1 MVSSNP
7 MILPMVLF
15 TLMTP
20 NSYPMGQKSHSL
32 VTQNSQKLFKQGCY
46 QTPGAKQLR
55 CNQFSK

>member
-7 MILPMVLF
+7 MILPTVLF

-32 VTQNSQKLFKQGCY
+32 VTQNSQKLFKQGDHLI
-46 QTPGAKQLR
+46 PR
-55 CNQFSK
+55 CEGIAT

>member
-32 VTQNSQKLFKQGCY
+32 VTQNSQKLFKQGDHLIPKREGIA
-46 QTPGAKQLR
+46 T
-55 CNQFSK
+55 

>member
-20 NSYPMGQKSHSL
+20 NSYPMGHYKYNHAFMSKNGQRW
-32 VTQNSQKLFKQGCY
+32 FK
-46 QTPGAKQLR
+46 TS
-55 CNQFSK
+55 F